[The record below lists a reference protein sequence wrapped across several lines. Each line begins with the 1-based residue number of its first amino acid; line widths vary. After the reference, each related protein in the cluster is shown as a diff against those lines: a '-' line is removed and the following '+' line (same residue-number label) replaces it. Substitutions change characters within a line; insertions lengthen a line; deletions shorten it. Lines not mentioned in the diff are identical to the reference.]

1 MKEFKKDIYDNLS
14 GIQRYVLV
22 LLQSNGFKAIK
33 GNLWLQKE
41 LFLLS
46 QSYEDLKEESEF
58 EPYLLGP
65 HSEVIEEEFSDL
77 IQVGLVTKEGNKIKL
92 TNLGEEI
99 SVIISEKIN
108 DEGKQLV
115 SDLKEFLN
123 DLSEDELLGFI
134 YFSYPEMRKESIK
147 FQKIKGK
154 REAIAIS
161 LYRKGKVSLGKAA
174 EIAGMT
180 VETFISLLKR
190 MNIEVYKQ

>member
-1 MKEFKKDIYDNLS
+1 MKEFEKDIYGNLS

-77 IQVGLVTKEGNKIKL
+77 IQVGLVTKEGYKIKL
-92 TNLGEEI
+92 TNLGKKI
-99 SVIISEKIN
+99 ALKISEKIN
-108 DEGKQLV
+108 DEGNQLV

-134 YFSYPEMRKESIK
+134 YFSYPEMRKESLK
-147 FQKIKGK
+147 FQKIKRK
-154 REAIAIS
+154 RETIAIS

-180 VETFISLLKR
+180 IETFISLLKR
-190 MNIEVYKQ
+190 MNIEVYRQ

>member
-1 MKEFKKDIYDNLS
+1 MKEFEKDIYDNLS

-58 EPYLLGP
+58 ESYLLGP

-77 IQVGLVTKEGNKIKL
+77 IQVGLVTKEGYKIKL
-92 TNLGEEI
+92 TNLGKKI
-99 SVIISEKIN
+99 ALKISEKIN

-134 YFSYPEMRKESIK
+134 YFSYPKMRKESLK
-147 FQKIKGK
+147 FQKIKSK
-154 REAIAIS
+154 RESIAIS

-180 VETFISLLKR
+180 METFISLLKR
-190 MNIEVYKQ
+190 MNIEVYRQ